1 MNVIRQLDPHVAD
14 LIAAGEVVERP
25 ASVVKELLEN
35 SFDAGAGQVTVEIQ
49 RGGMGLIRV
58 TDNGCGMS
66 PEDASIAFLR
76 HATSKLRDARGL
88 EAIGTLGFRGEA
100 LAAIAAVSR
109 IQLLTREK
117 GAEEGITLTLEGG
130 EVVSVSPAGCP
141 EGTTILVRD
150 LFYNTPARL
159 KFMRKDQTEGAGV
172 TAAVLCCALSH
183 PQVSVRYLREGKEEF
198 HTPGNGKAEAAI
210 YALLGRDFAK
220 TMLPVQGSGD
230 GLSVTGYICPPA
242 NARGNRKQQYF
253 FVNGR
258 YIKSP
263 TIQAA
268 LEQAYRNQLF
278 TGRYPACVLFLDMKR
293 SAVDVNVHP
302 AKTEVRF
309 MQERQVFEAVY
320 HAVLGGLRGEASQP
334 ELLLPR
340 EDKPEPPPSG
350 APERTAPPPERSISA
365 GTVYGRD
372 AVPKAPSAD
381 MPRIVE
387 QLVFRQPRA
396 EYGKPEEKREAI
408 PVHKADLTALP
419 KTAEPVREEAPPR
432 IPEPKPEPEPEP
444 KPKPGPETKQAPE
457 AKQAP
462 ETIREP
468 EPKAGTEV
476 LPMPPA
482 LPPYRILGE
491 AFREYA
497 VVETGDAI
505 LLIDKHAAH
514 ERMLFDRLKAGERE
528 RMSQQL
534 LEPRVVKPGPED
546 AALLLEHLPLLE
558 DLGLEAEDFGGG
570 AILLRSLPEGTDPE
584 DAQALLED
592 VTEALRLG
600 RRPGSLGQKDE
611 VLASVACKAAVKAGM
626 DTDPREL
633 IPVVEAV
640 LSGRVKYCPHGRPVS
655 MVLTRAQLDKSFRR
669 TT

>member
-1 MNVIRQLDPHVAD
+1 MNIIHKLDPHVAD

-35 SFDAGAGQVTVEIQ
+35 SFDAGATQVTVEIQ

-66 PEDASIAFLR
+66 PEDAGTAFLR

-109 IQLLTREK
+109 VQLLTRER
-117 GAEEGITLTLEGG
+117 GAQEGTVLTLEAG
-130 EVVSVSPAGCP
+130 EEISRSPAGCP

-159 KFMRKDQTEGAGV
+159 KFMRKDSAEGSSV
-172 TAAVLCCALSH
+172 TAAALSCAMSH
-183 PQVSVRYLREGKEEF
+183 PNVAVRYLREGKEEF
-198 HTPGNGKAEAAI
+198 HTPGNGRLDAVI
-210 YALLGRDFAK
+210 YSLLGREFAK
-220 TMLPVQGSGD
+220 TMLPAQGSGD
-230 GLSVTGYICPPA
+230 GITVEGYICPPA

-258 YIKSP
+258 YVKSLLLQ
-263 TIQAA
+263 TA

-278 TGRYPACVLFLDMKR
+278 TGRFPACVLFLELRR

-309 MQERQVFEAVY
+309 LQERQVFDAVY
-320 HAVLGGLRGEASQP
+320 RSVQAALQGEAARP
-334 ELLLPR
+334 ELHLPKT
-340 EDKPEPPPSG
+340 EETETEPEPEVREEP
-350 APERTAPPPERSISA
+350 APAAKPKAAPPVS
-365 GTVYGRD
+365 GRIYSRES
-372 AVPKAPSAD
+372 VPRAPAAD
-381 MPRIVE
+381 MPKIVE
-387 QLVFRQPRA
+387 QLVFRQPAA
-396 EYGKPEEKREAI
+396 EYNREEQPPREEVPVHRVDLTEPPIPKGEPEIPAPKKEPEPPAPEEKRE
-408 PVHKADLTALP
+408 T
-419 KTAEPVREEAPPR
+419 
-432 IPEPKPEPEPEP
+432 PEPEPEIP
-444 KPKPGPETKQAPE
+444 AEK
-457 AKQAP
+457 
-462 ETIREP
+462 
-468 EPKAGTEV
+468 
-476 LPMPPA
+476 A

-497 VVETGDAI
+497 VVETEEGL

-514 ERMLFDRLKAGERE
+514 ERILFDRLKAGEQGP
-528 RMSQQL
+528 MSQQL
-534 LEPRVVKPGPED
+534 LEPQVVKPGAED
-546 AALLLEHLPLLE
+546 AALLLDHLPLLE

-570 AILLRSLPEGTDPE
+570 ALLVRRTPEGVGPE
-584 DAQALLED
+584 DCAALLED
-592 VTEALRLG
+592 TAEALRLG
-600 RRPGSLGQKDE
+600 KRPGSLGQRDE
-611 VLASVACKAAVKAGM
+611 VLASMACKAAVKAGM

-655 MVLTRAQLDKSFRR
+655 MVLTKAQLDRNFKR
-669 TT
+669 TGG

>member
-1 MNVIRQLDPHVAD
+1 MNVIHRLDPHVAD

-35 SFDAGAGQVTVEIQ
+35 SFDAGATQVTVEIQ

-66 PEDASIAFLR
+66 PEDAGTAFLR

-100 LAAIAAVSR
+100 LAAIAAVAR
-109 IQLLTREK
+109 IQLLTRER
-117 GAEEGITLTLEGG
+117 GAEEGVVLTLEGG
-130 EVVSVSPAGCP
+130 EEVSRAPAGCP

-150 LFYNTPARL
+150 LFYKTPARL
-159 KFMRKDQTEGAGV
+159 KFMRKDAAEGASV
-172 TAAVLCCALSH
+172 SAAALACALGR
-183 PQVSVRYLREGKEEF
+183 PEVSVRYLREGKEEF
-198 HTPGNGKAEAAI
+198 HTPGNGKLDAAI
-210 YALLGRDFAK
+210 YALLGRDFAR
-220 TMLPVQGSGD
+220 TMLPAQGSGD
-230 GLSVTGYICPPA
+230 GLAVTGFVCPPA

-263 TIQAA
+263 TLQAA

-278 TGRYPACVLFLDMKR
+278 TGRYPACVLFLDIKR

-309 MQERQVFEAVY
+309 LQERQVFDAVY
-320 HAVLGGLRGEASQP
+320 RSVLAALQGEAPQP
-334 ELLLPR
+334 ELDLPR
-340 EDKPEPPPSG
+340 QEAAESASP
-350 APERTAPPPERSISA
+350 APGPQERKTAPTAPARGGQSV
-365 GTVYGRD
+365 VYSRD
-372 AVPKAPSAD
+372 SVPKAPPAD
-381 MPRIVE
+381 MPKIVE
-387 QLVFRQPRA
+387 QLVFRQPAA
-396 EYGKPEEKREAI
+396 EYGQREA
-408 PVHKADLTALP
+408 
-419 KTAEPVREEAPPR
+419 
-432 IPEPKPEPEPEP
+432 KPEPVPVHQGSLTPSPVRAPEKAPEPE
-444 KPKPGPETKQAPE
+444 KATEKTPEPEKEPE
-457 AKQAP
+457 A
-462 ETIREP
+462 
-468 EPKAGTEV
+468 
-476 LPMPPA
+476 LPMPAP

-497 VVETGDAI
+497 VVETGNEL

-534 LEPRVVKPGPED
+534 LAPQVVKPDAED

-558 DLGLEAEDFGGG
+558 EMGLEAEDFGGG
-570 AILLRSLPEGTDPE
+570 AILVRRMPEGTDPE

-592 VTEALRLG
+592 VAEALRQG
-600 RRPGSLGQKDE
+600 KRPGSLGQRDE

-626 DTDPREL
+626 DTDLREL
-633 IPVVEAV
+633 KPVVEAV

-655 MVLTRAQLDKSFRR
+655 MVLTRTQLDRNFRR